1 MKKKKLGLEQLT
13 VKSFV
18 TSMDDST
25 KETIQGGA
33 RSEIVCSA
41 SGVCI
46 CPSEDCETQ
55 ISCDVTENEIVC
67 FVNFPID
74 PIRWW

>member
-1 MKKKKLGLEQLT
+1 MKKQKLDLQQFT

-18 TSMDDST
+18 TSMDEAT

-33 RSEIVCSA
+33 RSEVVCSA

-46 CPSEDCETQ
+46 CRTEDCETQ
-55 ISCDVTENEIVC
+55 ISCDVTKNQNVC
-67 FVNFPID
+67 FINLPVQ